1 MRYRSKEAGITLI
14 EVVIGISIITIA
26 AVAIGYS
33 INSYVSA
40 RAALLSDLKAAYLA
54 EEGYELIRS
63 IRDDDWMVIDALS
76 LGTLHYLD
84 VSSTTATVSATPEV
98 IDGAYTRSFELEA
111 LYRNASDDVTTSGAP
126 GATVDDG
133 GRMLN
138 VHVNGPNGTT
148 TFEAIITNI
157 HAAS

>member
-1 MRYRSKEAGITLI
+1 MKYATKEAGITLI
-14 EVVIGISIITIA
+14 EVVIGISIIAVA

-33 INSYVSA
+33 INAYVSA

-63 IRDDDWMVIDALS
+63 IRDDDWMTLDALS
-76 LGTLHYLD
+76 LGALHYLD
-84 VSSTTATVSATPEV
+84 VSSTTATVTGTPEV
-98 IDGAYTRSFELEA
+98 IDGEYTRSFELNA

-133 GRMLN
+133 GRTLEVN
-138 VHVNGPNGTT
+138 VYGPNGTT